1 MHPNRMQ
8 KNTNIKLGNF
18 IGIFRTVQPASSS
31 SAERLV
37 LHLELNHDSLVTKK
51 TFLLLKID
59 FTTAQIHLELHVCV
73 EVHAEDPFPKK
84 RKK

>member
-1 MHPNRMQ
+1 MILLSQ
-8 KNTNIKLGNF
+8 
-18 IGIFRTVQPASSS
+18 
-31 SAERLV
+31 
-37 LHLELNHDSLVTKK
+37 KK